1 MSVKIEDFQKIIW
14 THYKMNGRHDLP
26 WRKTKDVYAVMV
38 SEIMLQQTQV
48 NRVLQKYTEW
58 MKRFPT
64 LEVLASASLQEVLL
78 MWKGLGYPRR
88 AKYLYQIAQMAA
100 RGEVSLTQNITPEYL
115 DALPGI
121 GPYTARAI
129 YTFTQN
135 KKEVLIETNIRTI
148 FTHHFFSKKES
159 VTDEELLLYIEKSLP
174 ESNYREWYWALMDYG
189 SFLKQNGIRINTKST
204 HYRKQTPF
212 KGSIREV
219 RSAVLHLVATS
230 KKWVLHA
237 EFLDLP
243 FSHTQI
249 ENALASL
256 VSDGLIQCK
265 QGRYTIC

>member
-1 MSVKIEDFQKIIW
+1 MKIEDFQKIIW
-14 THYKMNGRHDLP
+14 THYKTSGRHDLP

-48 NRVLQKYTEW
+48 NRVLEKYAEW
-58 MKRFPT
+58 MTRFPT

-78 MWKGLGYPRR
+78 VWKGLGYPRR
-88 AKYLYQIAQMAA
+88 AKYLYQIAQMAD
-100 RGEVSLTQNITPEYL
+100 REEISLGKNITPEYL

-135 KKEVLIETNIRTI
+135 KREVFIETNIRTI
-148 FTHHFFSKKES
+148 FTHHFFNKKEF
-159 VTDEELLLYIEKSLP
+159 VTDDELLIYIEKTLP

-189 SFLKQNGIRINTKST
+189 SFLKQSGIRINAKST
-204 HYRKQTPF
+204 HYRKQTSF
-212 KGSIREV
+212 KGSMREV
-219 RSAVLHLVATS
+219 RSAVLHMIATS
-230 KKWVLHA
+230 DKGVR
-237 EFLDLP
+237 ENQFIGLP
-243 FSHTQI
+243 FSSSQI

-265 QGRYTIC
+265 QRRYTIC